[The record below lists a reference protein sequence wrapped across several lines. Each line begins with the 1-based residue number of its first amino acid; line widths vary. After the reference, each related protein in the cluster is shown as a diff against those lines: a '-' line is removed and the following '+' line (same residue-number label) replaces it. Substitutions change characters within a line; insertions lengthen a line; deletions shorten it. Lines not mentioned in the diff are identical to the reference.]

1 MSTTAPDVSAPSD
14 TAATGRTVT
23 RRRRKLLLIP
33 LSLLC
38 ALGLV
43 LGYLFLTAKPEAS
56 TPLGA
61 SAVIPGGT
69 ARVNGIIPLEKD
81 GWLPPERVQ
90 VLDEGPSAGTHR
102 VRILV
107 QFTALEGEGVAVDAS
122 QFTVTGLGASSLHP
136 LWTSPGKTQLPQG
149 NSVDATMVFE
159 LPNQAIALVL
169 EGPGNTRLSLGLSH
183 HTS

>member
-1 MSTTAPDVSAPSD
+1 MAPDISTPGTD
-14 TAATGRTVT
+14 TTGRAAA

-61 SAVIPGGT
+61 SASIEGGT
-69 ARVNGIIPLEKD
+69 ARINGIIPLEKD
-81 GWLPPERVQ
+81 GWLPPEHVQ

-107 QFTALEGEGVAVDAS
+107 QFTALEGKGITLDTS
-122 QFTVTGLGASSLHP
+122 QFSVTGLGANSIRP
-136 LWTSPGKTQLPQG
+136 LWTSPGKTQLQQG
-149 NSVDATMVFE
+149 DSLNATMVFE
-159 LPNQAIALVL
+159 LPNQAVALVL
-169 EGPGNTRLSLGLSH
+169 EGLGNTRLSLGLSH
-183 HTS
+183 HTA

>member
-1 MSTTAPDVSAPSD
+1 MSTTAPDVSTPPD
-14 TAATGRTVT
+14 TSVTGRTGT

-107 QFTALEGEGVAVDAS
+107 QFTAQEGEGITLDTS
-122 QFTVTGLGASSLHP
+122 QFSVAGLGANSIHP
-136 LWTSPGKTQLPQG
+136 LWTSPVQSQLSQG
-149 NSVDATMVFE
+149 DSLDATMVFE

-169 EGPGNTRLSLGLSH
+169 QGPGNTRLSLGLSH

>member
-1 MSTTAPDVSAPSD
+1 MAPDVSTPD
-14 TAATGRTVT
+14 TAATGRSGT

-69 ARVNGIIPLEKD
+69 ARINGVIPLEKD

-107 QFTALEGEGVAVDAS
+107 QFTPLEGEGITLDTS
-122 QFTVTGLGASSLHP
+122 QFSVTGLGANSIHP
-136 LWTSPGKTQLPQG
+136 LWTSPAQAQLRPG
-149 NSVDATMVFE
+149 DTADATMVFE

>member
-1 MSTTAPDVSAPSD
+1 MAPDVSAPD
-14 TAATGRTVT
+14 TAASGRTGT
-23 RRRRKLLLIP
+23 GRRRKLLLIP

-69 ARVNGIIPLEKD
+69 ARINGIIPLEKD

-90 VLDEGPSAGTHR
+90 VLDEGPSEGTHR

-107 QFTALEGEGVAVDAS
+107 QFTALEGEGITLNTS
-122 QFTVTGLGASSLHP
+122 QFSVTGLGANSIHP
-136 LWTSPGKTQLPQG
+136 LWTSPAQAQLRQG
-149 NSVDATMVFE
+149 DAADATMVFE

>member
-1 MSTTAPDVSAPSD
+1 MSTVTPDLSTPA
-14 TAATGRTVT
+14 TAAGGTGTQ
-23 RRRRKLLLIP
+23 RRRKLLLIP
-33 LSLLC
+33 LTLLGV
-38 ALGLV
+38 LGLV

-69 ARVNGIIPLEKD
+69 ARVNGVIPLEKD

-107 QFTALEGEGVAVDAS
+107 QFTALEGEGVRLDTS
-122 QFTVTGLGASSLHP
+122 QFTVTGLGANGIRP
-136 LWTSPGKTQLPQG
+136 LWTSPGKTQLRQG
-149 NSVDATMVFE
+149 DSADASMVFE
-159 LPNQAIALVL
+159 LPNKAVALVL

-183 HTS
+183 HAG

>member
-1 MSTTAPDVSAPSD
+1 MASDVSTAD
-14 TAATGRTVT
+14 TAATGRTDT

-38 ALGLV
+38 ALALV

-69 ARVNGIIPLEKD
+69 ARVNGIIPMEKD

-102 VRILV
+102 VRILM
-107 QFTALEGEGVAVDAS
+107 QFTALEGEGIALDTS
-122 QFTVTGLGASSLHP
+122 QFSVTGLGANSIHP
-136 LWTSPGKTQLPQG
+136 LWTSPTKSQLGQG
-149 NSVDATMVFE
+149 DTADATMVFE
-159 LPNQAIALVL
+159 LPNQAIALLL
-169 EGPGNTRLSLGLSH
+169 EGPDNTRLSLGLSH

>member
-1 MSTTAPDVSAPSD
+1 MAPDISSPE
-14 TAATGRTVT
+14 TAQPGTPRP
-23 RRRRKLLLIP
+23 RRRSKLLLIP

-38 ALGLV
+38 GLGLV
-43 LGYLFLTAKPEAS
+43 LGYLFITAKPEAS

-61 SAVIPGGT
+61 SAAISGGT

-102 VRILV
+102 VRVLV
-107 QFTALEGEGVAVDAS
+107 QFTALEGGGISMDTS
-122 QFTVTGLGASSLHP
+122 QFSVTGLGASNIHP

-149 NSVDATMVFE
+149 KSADATMVFE
-159 LPNQAIALVL
+159 LPNKAVALVL

>member
-1 MSTTAPDVSAPSD
+1 MAPDLSTPD
-14 TAATGRTVT
+14 TAATGGKDP
-23 RRRRKLLLIP
+23 RRRRKLLLVP

-56 TPLGA
+56 TQLGA

-107 QFTALEGEGVAVDAS
+107 QFTALEGEGITLDTS
-122 QFTVTGLGASSLHP
+122 QFSVTGLGANSIHP
-136 LWTSPGKTQLPQG
+136 LWTSPATAQLRQG
-149 NSVDATMVFE
+149 DTADATMVFE

>member
-1 MSTTAPDVSAPSD
+1 MSTVAPDISTPHTSG
-14 TAATGRTVT
+14 TGGTGT
-23 RRRRKLLLIP
+23 RRSRKLLLIP
-33 LSLLC
+33 LTLLC

-107 QFTALEGEGVAVDAS
+107 QFTALDGEGIGLDTS
-122 QFTVTGLGASSLHP
+122 QFTVAGLGANSIRP
-136 LWTSPGKTQLPQG
+136 LWTSPGKTQLRPG
-149 NSVDATMVFE
+149 DSADATMVFE
-159 LPNQAIALVL
+159 LPNKAIALVL
-169 EGPGNTRLSLGLSH
+169 EGPGNTRLSLGVSH
-183 HTS
+183 HTG

>member
-1 MSTTAPDVSAPSD
+1 MSAMVPDVS
-14 TAATGRTVT
+14 RTDAGDAGSPRS

-38 ALGLV
+38 ALGLL
-43 LGYLFLTAKPEAS
+43 LGYLFLTAKPEPS

-69 ARVNGIIPLEKD
+69 ARVSDVVPLEKD

-90 VLDEGPSAGTHR
+90 VLDAGPSAGTHR

-107 QFTALEGEGVAVDAS
+107 QFTALDGDGIGLDTS
-122 QFTVTGLGASSLHP
+122 QFAVTGLGAGSIRP
-136 LWTSPGKTQLPQG
+136 LWAAPGKAQLRQG
-149 NSVDATMVFE
+149 DSADATLVFE
-159 LPNQAIALVL
+159 LPNRAVALVL
-169 EGPGNTRLSLGLSH
+169 EGPDNTRLSLGLSH
-183 HTS
+183 HTG

>member
-1 MSTTAPDVSAPSD
+1 MSTTAPDVSTPPD
-14 TAATGRTVT
+14 TSATGSPGT
-23 RRRRKLLLIP
+23 RRRRKLLLVP
-33 LSLLC
+33 LFLLC

-69 ARVNGIIPLEKD
+69 ARINGIIPLEKD

-90 VLDEGPSAGTHR
+90 VLDAGPSSGTHR

-107 QFTALEGEGVAVDAS
+107 QFTALEGEGIALDTS
-122 QFTVTGLGASSLHP
+122 QFSVTGLGAGSIQP
-136 LWTSPGKTQLPQG
+136 LWTSPAQSQLGQG
-149 NSVDATMVFE
+149 DSVDATMVFE
-159 LPNQAIALVL
+159 LPNQAVALVL

-183 HTS
+183 HTR

>member
-1 MSTTAPDVSAPSD
+1 MSTTAPDVSTPPD
-14 TAATGRTVT
+14 TAVTGRTGT

-33 LSLLC
+33 ISLLC

-107 QFTALEGEGVAVDAS
+107 QFTALEGEGITLDTS
-122 QFTVTGLGASSLHP
+122 QFAVKGLGADSIHP
-136 LWTSPGKTQLPQG
+136 LWTSPAQSQLRQG
-149 NSVDATMVFE
+149 DSLDATMVFE

-169 EGPGNTRLSLGLSH
+169 EGPGNARLSLGLSH

>member
-1 MSTTAPDVSAPSD
+1 MVPDVS
-14 TAATGRTVT
+14 RTDAGDAGSPRS

-38 ALGLV
+38 ALGLL
-43 LGYLFLTAKPEAS
+43 LGYLFLTAKPEPS

-69 ARVNGIIPLEKD
+69 ARVSDVVPREKD

-90 VLDEGPSAGTHR
+90 VLDAGPSAGTHR

-107 QFTALEGEGVAVDAS
+107 QFTALDGDGS
-122 QFTVTGLGASSLHP
+122 IRP
-136 LWTSPGKTQLPQG
+136 LWAAPGKAQLGQG
-149 NSVDATMVFE
+149 DSADATMVFE
-159 LPNQAIALVL
+159 LPNRAVALVL
-169 EGPGNTRLSLGLSH
+169 EGPDNTRLSLGLSH
-183 HTS
+183 HTG

>member
-1 MSTTAPDVSAPSD
+1 MAPDVSTPD
-14 TAATGRTVT
+14 TGTGKTGS

-69 ARVNGIIPLEKD
+69 ARVSGIIPLEKD

-90 VLDEGPSAGTHR
+90 VLDEGPSSGTHR

-107 QFTALEGEGVAVDAS
+107 QFTALEGKGVTLDTS
-122 QFTVTGLGASSLHP
+122 QFTVAGLGATSIHP
-136 LWTSPGKTQLPQG
+136 LWTSPGKTQLKQG
-149 NSVDATMVFE
+149 DTADATMVFE

-169 EGPGNTRLSLGLSH
+169 EGPGSTRLSLGQSH

>member
-1 MSTTAPDVSAPSD
+1 MSTMAPDISTPG
-14 TAATGRTVT
+14 TAGTGGTGT

-38 ALGLV
+38 AMGLV

-90 VLDEGPSAGTHR
+90 VLDEGASAGTHR

-107 QFTALEGEGVAVDAS
+107 QFTALEGDGIGLDTS
-122 QFTVTGLGASSLHP
+122 QFTVTGLGANSIRP
-136 LWTSPGKTQLPQG
+136 LWTSPGKTQLRRG
-149 NSVDATMVFE
+149 ESADATMVFE
-159 LPNQAIALVL
+159 LPNKAVALVL

>member
-1 MSTTAPDVSAPSD
+1 MAPDVSTPPD
-14 TAATGRTVT
+14 TAVTGWIGT

-107 QFTALEGEGVAVDAS
+107 QFTALEGEGITLDTS
-122 QFTVTGLGASSLHP
+122 QFSVTGLGANSIHP
-136 LWTSPGKTQLPQG
+136 LWTSPANAQLRQG
-149 NSVDATMVFE
+149 DSLDATMVFE

-169 EGPGNTRLSLGLSH
+169 EGPGKTRLSLGLSH

>member
-1 MSTTAPDVSAPSD
+1 MAPDVSTPPD
-14 TAATGRTVT
+14 AAGPGRTGA

-33 LSLLC
+33 ISLLC

-61 SAVIPGGT
+61 SAAVPGGT
-69 ARVNGIIPLEKD
+69 ARINGIIPLEKD

-107 QFTALEGEGVAVDAS
+107 QFTALEGEGVAVDTS
-122 QFTVTGLGASSLHP
+122 QFSVTGLGANSIHP
-136 LWTSPGKTQLPQG
+136 LWTSPGKTQLKPG
-149 NSVDATMVFE
+149 DTADATMVFE

>member
-1 MSTTAPDVSAPSD
+1 MKSLIPRSTPGMLSRGSQRPAKNTTGKKSTVPTAPA
-14 TAATGRTVT
+14 
-23 RRRRKLLLIP
+23 LL
-33 LSLLC
+33 
-38 ALGLV
+38 
-43 LGYLFLTAKPEAS
+43 
-56 TPLGA
+56 PLGA

-107 QFTALEGEGVAVDAS
+107 QFTALEGDGVALDTS
-122 QFTVTGLGASSLHP
+122 QFSVTGLGANSIHP
-136 LWTSPGKTQLPQG
+136 LWTSPGKKQLKPG
-149 NSVDATMVFE
+149 DTADATMVFE

>member
-1 MSTTAPDVSAPSD
+1 MAPDISTPD
-14 TAATGRTVT
+14 TAGTGGPGI

-38 ALGLV
+38 ALGIV
-43 LGYLFLTAKPEAS
+43 LGYLFLTARPEAS

-61 SAVIPGGT
+61 SAAIHGGT

-81 GWLPPERVQ
+81 GWLPPEPVQ

-107 QFTALEGEGVAVDAS
+107 QFTAREGEGISLDTS
-122 QFTVTGLGASSLHP
+122 QFSVTGLGASSIRP
-136 LWTSPGKTQLPQG
+136 LWTSQGTTHLRPGD
-149 NSVDATMVFE
+149 SADAAMVFE
-159 LPNQAIALVL
+159 LPNKAVALVL

-183 HTS
+183 HSS

>member
-1 MSTTAPDVSAPSD
+1 MAPDVSTPPD
-14 TAATGRTVT
+14 TAVTGRIGT

-69 ARVNGIIPLEKD
+69 ARINGIIPLEKD

-107 QFTALEGEGVAVDAS
+107 QFTALEGEGITLDTS
-122 QFTVTGLGASSLHP
+122 QFSVTGLGANSIHP
-136 LWTSPGKTQLPQG
+136 LWTSPANAQLRQG
-149 NSVDATMVFE
+149 DSLDATMVFE

-169 EGPGNTRLSLGLSH
+169 EGPGKTRLSLGLSH
-183 HTS
+183 HT

>member
-1 MSTTAPDVSAPSD
+1 MSTMAPDLSTPD
-14 TAATGRTVT
+14 TAGTGTSRP

-33 LSLLC
+33 ISLLC
-38 ALGLV
+38 GLGLV
-43 LGYLFLTAKPEAS
+43 LGYLFLTARPEAS

-61 SAVIPGGT
+61 SAAIAGGT

-102 VRILV
+102 VRVLV
-107 QFTALEGEGVAVDAS
+107 QFTALEAEGIGLDTS
-122 QFTVTGLGASSLHP
+122 QFSVTGLGANSIRP
-136 LWTSPGKTQLPQG
+136 LWTSPGRTQLRQG
-149 NSVDATMVFE
+149 DSADATMVFE
-159 LPNQAIALVL
+159 LPNKAVALVL
-169 EGPGNTRLSLGLSH
+169 EGPGNARLSLGLSH

>member
-1 MSTTAPDVSAPSD
+1 MSTMAPDVSKPA
-14 TAATGRTVT
+14 TAATSRTGT

-38 ALGLV
+38 ALALV

-56 TPLGA
+56 TALGA

-69 ARVNGIIPLEKD
+69 ARINGVIPLEKD

-107 QFTALEGEGVAVDAS
+107 QFTALEGEGTTLDTS
-122 QFTVTGLGASSLHP
+122 QFSVTGLGANSIHP
-136 LWTSPGKTQLPQG
+136 LWTAPAKAELQQG
-149 NSVDATMVFE
+149 DTADATMVFE